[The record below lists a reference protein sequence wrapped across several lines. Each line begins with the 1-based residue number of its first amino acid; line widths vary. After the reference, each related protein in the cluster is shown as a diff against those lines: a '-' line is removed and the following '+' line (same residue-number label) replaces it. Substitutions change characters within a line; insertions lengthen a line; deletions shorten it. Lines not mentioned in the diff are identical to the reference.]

1 MHLRYRLERIVK
13 KKKRKKGTRICRKS
27 TSISKRQVNKKN
39 EKNKR

>member
-13 KKKRKKGTRICRKS
+13 KKKKGTRICRKS

>member
-1 MHLRYRLERIVK
+1 MNMRYRLERIVK
-13 KKKRKKGTRICRKS
+13 KKKKKGTRICRKS